1 VKRNRLVFA
10 LIGLLAVG
18 QLGVARSDA
27 QELSIYDVQYTTD
40 PSGDSPYYTQIRD
53 VAGGIV
59 THKWAGFNERVYLQ
73 DPAHATWGAIVVK
86 DGEDG
91 ELYDAVEIGDW
102 VSFDDIY
109 VDEYRGTT
117 FLQYRRTDAPE
128 VSFTVESSGNTVPDP
143 IILSVADLAAPIE
156 DPQDYWLVI
165 DRHSEPYE
173 SMIAT
178 LQNLT
183 VGAMDLGKAD
193 DNYELIQGGDIA
205 WGADYMNVDAGG
217 PYHPSIYTG
226 AELLSITGV
235 VEQYYKITDTYGW
248 DYYQLLTRSDA
259 DIVVPEPGVFSLLLA
274 GLALA
279 RRRR

>member
-1 VKRNRLVFA
+1 MQRSWFVFA
-10 LIGLLAVG
+10 LISLLVVG
-18 QLGVARSDA
+18 RLGVGRSNA
-27 QELSIYDVQYTTD
+27 QELSIYEVQHTTD
-40 PSGDSPYYTQIRD
+40 PSGDSPYFSQIRD

-59 THKWAGFNERVYLQ
+59 THKWAGFNQRVYLQ

-128 VSFTVESSGNTVPDP
+128 VSFAVESSGNTVPAP
-143 IILSVADLAAPIE
+143 TLLSVADLAAPIE
-156 DPQDYWLVI
+156 DPQDYWLVA

-183 VGAMDLGKAD
+183 VGTMGLGKAE
-193 DNYELIQGGDIA
+193 DNYELFQGDDVA
-205 WGADYMNVDAGG
+205 WGADYQNVDAGG
-217 PYHPSIYTG
+217 PYHPAIYSG

-248 DYYQLLTRSDA
+248 DYYQLVTRSDA
-259 DIVVPEPGVFSLLLA
+259 DIVVPEPGVLSILLA